1 MQDKLLE
8 QLILATDDLDNGLL
22 LLSHKGSEGQSFSR
36 RKKAENTSPKATI
49 HISQFMMNLRR
60 NPLR

>member
-8 QLILATDDLDNGLL
+8 QLILATGDLDNGLL
-22 LLSHKGSEGQSFSR
+22 LLSHKGLEGQSFSR
-36 RKKAENTSPKATI
+36 RRKAENTVPKAIT
-49 HISQFMMNLRR
+49 HISQLMTNLRR